1 MNFGFAGVEYTTEL
15 SKQAARSKEL
25 CAIKCCVKV
34 LQPAA
39 GSAGAGIKVLWMEH
53 DFAFFGGSLG
63 CAEGEKLTRGF
74 EYALANKLPVVI
86 KCATGGARMHEG
98 TLSLMQMAKVSCAV
112 KAHGEASLPFIT
124 LLVDPCYGGV
134 SASYAMQADVRIGV
148 VKGRLGFSGPAVI
161 LNTQYGMNQGSYD
174 KACPD
179 QFQSN
184 EFGLSHGYV
193 DLVVDKD
200 GLEASAWKVL
210 SVMCGALKPD
220 GASPPVPI
228 ACPEPQFDYTSARA
242 LDRIDANDILKSICD
257 SYIELG
263 GDGK

>member
-1 MNFGFAGVEYTTEL
+1 
-15 SKQAARSKEL
+15 
-25 CAIKCCVKV
+25 VKT
-34 LQPAA
+34 LQPAE

-53 DFAFFGGSLG
+53 DWAFFGGSLG

-74 EYALANKLPVVI
+74 EYALANKLPVII

-148 VKGRLGFSGPAVI
+148 EKGRLGFSGPAVI

-179 QFQSN
+179 KFQSN
-184 EFGLSHGYV
+184 EYGMQHGYV
-193 DLVVDKD
+193 DIVTESGK
-200 GLEASAWKVL
+200 LESTAWSVL
-210 SVMCGALKPD
+210 ACCTGALKPD
-220 GASPPVPI
+220 GAKPPAAI
-228 ACPEPQFDYTSARA
+228 ACPKPDFDYTKAR
-242 LDRIDANDILKSICD
+242 LMERLDANDILATICEK
-257 SYIELG
+257 YIELG
-263 GDGK
+263 GDGYAICA